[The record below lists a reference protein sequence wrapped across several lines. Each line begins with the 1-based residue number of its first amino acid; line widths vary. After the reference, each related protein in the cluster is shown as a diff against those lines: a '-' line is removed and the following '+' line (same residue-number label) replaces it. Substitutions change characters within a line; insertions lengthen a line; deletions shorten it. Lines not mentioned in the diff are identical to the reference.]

1 MADDKIVTKKTA
13 AKPAATTNRK
23 APAKAASSA
32 RTVSKKAV
40 SKPAAP
46 AIAAPG
52 MTKAGAA
59 AAAAARSAATPS
71 PAGSALMAQNPVA
84 TKLPPGK
91 AVHGEPP
98 LADPNVRPAPLEEKP
113 VSFAGLADVSSE
125 QRLAMIREAAYYK
138 AEKRGFTGGNDAQD
152 WADAER
158 EIDELLAKAR
168 AIYGA

>member
-23 APAKAASSA
+23 APVKAASSA

-59 AAAAARSAATPS
+59 AAAARSAATPS
-71 PAGSALMAQNPVA
+71 PASSALTPEKPVA
-84 TKLPPGK
+84 TKSPPPN
-91 AVHGEPP
+91 AEHGEPP
-98 LADPNVRPAPLEEKP
+98 LPDPNVRPAPLEEKP
-113 VSFAGLADVSSE
+113 VSFSGLADVSSE

-138 AEKRGFTGGNDAQD
+138 AEKRGFTGGNDDQD

-158 EIDELLAKAR
+158 EIDELLAKAQ

>member
-23 APAKAASSA
+23 APVKAASSA

-59 AAAAARSAATPS
+59 AAARSAATPS
-71 PAGSALMAQNPVA
+71 PAGSALTPEKPVA
-84 TKLPPGK
+84 TKSPPPN
-91 AVHGEPP
+91 AEYGEPP
-98 LADPNVRPAPLEEKP
+98 LTDPNVRPAPLEEKP
-113 VSFAGLADVSSE
+113 VSFSGLADVSSE